1 MASRWAARIACAL
14 ALVFGVECGVA
25 QEPPQTAPPQTA
37 PPQTTPPQTTNDALH
52 AMSQLAGVIFT
63 GQVVAVRR
71 LDGVNGATGVVEI
84 AFAVEDAV
92 RGVSGSAYTLRE
104 WAGLWPAGEEP
115 FRVGQQFLILL
126 HAPGASGLSS
136 PVGGMDGAIPI
147 RGGVQAQA
155 AASAETVSSGTASAA
170 TSALTD
176 GRVVDLRW
184 VATRVVRPL
193 SYKTIPA
200 AHSAA
205 LTLSAGAD
213 ATTADPANAVQTST
227 AQGVAYATV
236 LGMLRSWE
244 KADRATR

>member
-1 MASRWAARIACAL
+1 MSR
-14 ALVFGVECGVA
+14 
-25 QEPPQTAPPQTA
+25 
-37 PPQTTPPQTTNDALH
+37 
-52 AMSQLAGVIFT
+52 LAGVIFT

-71 LDGVNGATGVVEI
+71 QDGVNGATGVVEI

-115 FRVGQQFLILL
+115 FRVGQRFLMLL
-126 HAPGASGLSS
+126 HAPNAAGLSS

-155 AASAETVSSGTASAA
+155 TASAETVSSGTASAA
-170 TSALTD
+170 TSALAD
-176 GRVVDLRW
+176 GRVMDLRW
-184 VATRVVRPL
+184 VATRVVWPL
-193 SYKTIPA
+193 SYRTTPV

-213 ATTADPANAVQTST
+213 AATADPANAVQTSA